1 MSDFIV
7 ALGLVFVIEGLVFS
21 AFPATAKRAM
31 ELVQQTQ
38 DGSLRIVGLVVG
50 RPWNSIDLGNP
61 GLNRRQSR
69 NPVPGSLTRS

>member
-31 ELVQQTQ
+31 ESVQETPDGTLRTVGMVSALV
-38 DGSLRIVGLVVG
+38 GIVLIWAIRG
-50 RPWNSIDLGNP
+50 
-61 GLNRRQSR
+61 
-69 NPVPGSLTRS
+69 

>member
-31 ELVQQTQ
+31 DSVQQTP
-38 DGSLRIVGLVVG
+38 DGTLRTVGIISALLGIVLIWAIRG
-50 RPWNSIDLGNP
+50 
-61 GLNRRQSR
+61 
-69 NPVPGSLTRS
+69 

>member
-31 ELVQQTQ
+31 ESVQQTP
-38 DGSLRIVGLVVG
+38 DGSLRIVGIVSAL
-50 RPWNSIDLGNP
+50 LGILLIWAVR
-61 GLNRRQSR
+61 G
-69 NPVPGSLTRS
+69 